1 VSERDVAG
9 CVDDGCENRSVG
21 VESSGFV
28 FDSVLSDDLQAR
40 YECIRG
46 HCPCGSKCANHRFQS
61 GAVVPIA
68 VVDCGRKGVG
78 VLTLERLAID
88 TFIGEYVGE
97 VVSGT
102 ELQRRRQVMSV
113 VGWLW
118 FGSLTPELPRRFMP
132 LVAAGI

>member
-1 VSERDVAG
+1 VAD
-9 CVDDGCENRSVG
+9 CVDDGCENRSVD

-28 FDSVLSDDLQAR
+28 FDSVLSDDPQAR

-46 HCPCGSKCANHRFQS
+46 YCPCGSKCANQRFQS
-61 GAVVPIA
+61 GSVVSVA

-78 VLTLERLAID
+78 VLTLERLASD

-97 VVSGT
+97 VVSGA

-113 VGWLW
+113 IGWL
-118 FGSLTPELPRRFMP
+118 
-132 LVAAGI
+132 